1 MVNTLLVIYLL
12 GIEWLNLRM
21 EIHEIRRRN
30 LWKIVHGDS
39 YSDQSVKAF
48 SEKTGKTEQRI
59 RHLIARDPNTKA
71 VKNIGTAAAR
81 EFERILGL
89 SIGWLDILH
98 GQMGIKEDNS
108 IYNLSSPIIN
118 DRKIPLLSWVQAGE
132 WCDSG
137 AQDMV
142 ADEWLITPCKMG
154 KEAFALKVRGS
165 SMEPEY
171 YDGEIIYVDP
181 DRVPKHNDDV
191 VVRLIPSSESTF
203 KRLQIDE
210 NGAYLIAINKAFP
223 APIIPLGEEATI
235 CGVVVFSG
243 KFRS

>member
-1 MVNTLLVIYLL
+1 
-12 GIEWLNLRM
+12 M

-30 LWKIVHGDS
+30 LWTIVHGDT

-59 RHLIARDPNTKA
+59 RHLIAKDPNTKT

-81 EFERILGL
+81 EFERVLGL
-89 SIGWLDILH
+89 SKGWLDTLH
-98 GQMGIKEDNS
+98 GHATVKEDNAL
-108 IYNLSSPIIN
+108 YNVTTSMIH
-118 DRKIPLLSWVQAGE
+118 DKQIPLLSWVQAGE

-137 AQDMV
+137 GQDMV
-142 ADEWLITPCKMG
+142 ADDWLITPCKMG
-154 KEAFALKVRGS
+154 NDAFALKVRGS

-191 VVRLIPSSESTF
+191 VVRLVPSSDSTF

-223 APIIPLGEEATI
+223 APIIPLGEEASI